1 VGHEEKAENGNK
13 CRNKKRCN
21 RGKPSGIS
29 EKPKENGL
37 LDKIDD
43 ERPGFSK

>member
-1 VGHEEKAENGNK
+1 MS
-13 CRNKKRCN
+13 KKKDAIRE
-21 RGKPSGIS
+21 KPSGNS
-29 EKPKENGL
+29 EKLKENGL

>member
-1 VGHEEKAENGNK
+1 MSKQKG
-13 CRNKKRCN
+13 CN
-21 RGKPSGIS
+21 RGKPSGNS